1 MGWFEFIAAFAV
13 FMGIHA
19 VPSRPGLKAALVAGL
34 GARGYAVV
42 FSLVSTGLLAWLIVA
57 AGRAP
62 YVELWPQ
69 AGWMRWLVNG
79 VMPLAV
85 VLASYGVAAP
95 NPFAFEGRADDFDPD
110 HPGIAGVVRQPL
122 LWALGLW
129 GGVHLL
135 VNGDLAHAIL
145 FGAFAVFAF
154 AGLRAM
160 EARKRRNWGMAE
172 FDRLA
177 ARTSDWPFQ
186 ALIAGRWRPQTGP
199 SLARLA
205 LAVVIWAA
213 LLHLHSPVIGVSPL
227 P

>member
-1 MGWFEFIAAFAV
+1 
-13 FMGIHA
+13 
-19 VPSRPGLKAALVAGL
+19 
-34 GARGYAVV
+34 
-42 FSLVSTGLLAWLIVA
+42 
-57 AGRAP
+57 
-62 YVELWPQ
+62 
-69 AGWMRWLVNG
+69 
-79 VMPLAV
+79 
-85 VLASYGVAAP
+85 
-95 NPFAFEGRADDFDPD
+95 
-110 HPGIAGVVRQPL
+110 
-122 LWALGLW
+122 
-129 GGVHLL
+129 VHLL

-213 LLHLHSPVIGVSPL
+213 LLHLHGPVIGVSPL